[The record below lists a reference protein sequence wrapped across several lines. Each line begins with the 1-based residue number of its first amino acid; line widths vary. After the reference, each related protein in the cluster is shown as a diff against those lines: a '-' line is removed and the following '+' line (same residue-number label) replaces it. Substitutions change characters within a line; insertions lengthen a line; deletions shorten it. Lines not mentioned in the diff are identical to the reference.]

1 MEYSERSEQAHDISY
16 RTYFYVWVAL
26 MVLLALTIYIA
37 VSGFTGYSV
46 PINLF
51 IASLKA
57 ALVLLLFMHLRQE
70 GGLIRWMLFL
80 TVMALMAIIMLTYT
94 DTWYR

>member
-1 MEYSERSEQAHDISY
+1 MEYGERSEQAHDIGY
-16 RTYFYVWVAL
+16 RTYFYVWIAL

-37 VSGFTGYSV
+37 VSGFTGYRV

-57 ALVLLLFMHLRQE
+57 ALVLFFFMHLRQE
-70 GGLIRWMLFL
+70 GNFIKWMLFL